1 MGVSLICRNRFRF
14 SSLIT
19 TSSSCLSFSEEVG
32 EVFVIEFG
40 ESMTIIDSLT
50 DDEHGREGKVV
61 VMDDLRKVF

>member
-1 MGVSLICRNRFRF
+1 MTS
-14 SSLIT
+14 